1 MTESPPYIT
10 AIPNK
15 LCMGDNNVTV
25 RFGLRTN
32 NSMDCEL
39 QEENITKANGGR
51 FDVPSNIILASQQQQ
66 QEYCY
71 NAVLIN
77 SDGII
82 AGIVYSVLVL
92 EHL

>member
-1 MTESPPYIT
+1 
-10 AIPNK
+10 
-15 LCMGDNNVTV
+15 
-25 RFGLRTN
+25 
-32 NSMDCEL
+32 MDCEL

-66 QEYCY
+66 QEICY

-77 SDGII
+77 SDGMI
-82 AGIVYSVLVL
+82 AGTCIVYNVLVL